1 MKLIVPLLIG
11 ALAACTDPD
20 SGPVTVTP
28 KNVTVKAGEKTT
40 FSASVQDAEDPR
52 VLWSV
57 EGGDSHGT
65 ITSTGVYTAPAAAGT
80 YTVVATNAVDTS
92 KTDTASVKVE
102 AVQTPTV
109 VVKVT
114 PDAASIGQGTTTQL
128 TAEVSGSS
136 ITAVQWSV
144 EGGDA
149 NGLVSSTGV
158 YLAPHKSGT
167 FTVTATSVADPT
179 KKASAA
185 VTVEPVVVEDVVVAV
200 TPATATTTWGG
211 SVSLT
216 AGVTG
221 TNNLT
226 VLWSVEGGDANGFV
240 SSTGVYRAPN
250 KSGTFTVTAT
260 SVADPSKKA
269 SAAVTVNPVVVD
281 EVVVAV
287 SPKTATVAQD
297 GSVHLSAEVTGTNL
311 TAVQWAVEGGDEN
324 GTVSSTGTYR
334 APRRAGTFTVT
345 ATSVADASKS
355 DSATITVDPIIV
367 PDVVVTVSPKTATVS
382 VNGSVSLSAEVTG
395 ASVTAVQWAVVG
407 GDANGTVSSTGTY
420 RAPQQAGTYTVTA
433 TSVADASKSDSA
445 TITVNPIV
453 VPDVVVT
460 VSPKTATVSANGSVF
475 LSAEVTGTSNTSV
488 LWTVQGGDAN
498 GYVSTTGL
506 YLAPNKSGTFTV
518 TATSVADPTKSDSAT
533 IRVDP
538 IIVPD
543 VVVAVSPKT
552 ATVSVNGSV
561 SLSAEVT
568 GASITAVQW
577 AVVGGDANGTV
588 SSTGVYRAPNQAGT
602 YTVTATSVADA
613 SKSDSATITVNP
625 IVVPTVVVA
634 VSPKTATVSVN
645 GSVSLSA
652 QVTGSSN
659 TSVLW
664 TVVGG
669 DANGFVSTTG
679 TYRAPNQA
687 GTYTVTATSVADAS
701 KSDSTTITVE
711 PIVVPNVVVSV
722 TPKTATLSQNGSV
735 KLSAQVTGTSNTA
748 VQWTV
753 AGGDANGYVSTTGTY
768 LAPNKA
774 GTFTVT
780 ATSVADP
787 TKSDSATITVDPI
800 VVPNVVVS
808 VTPKTATVAQ
818 DGSVKLSAAVTG
830 TSNTAVQWTVV
841 GGDANGFVSTTGTYR
856 APSNP
861 GTFTVTATSV
871 ADPTKSDSATITV
884 DPVVTPTIVVT
895 VTPGTATVNPGAVVN
910 LTAQVT
916 GTSVVAVTW
925 AVEGGAANGAVTSSG
940 VYTAP
945 THPGTFTVTATSVAD
960 PSKKASATITVPV
973 AGTVSYVDPTGTGW
987 RLVRNASQSSG
998 NTLVLD
1004 LVGPSGQSGR
1014 GADLTL
1020 ALDPVTADWS
1030 TVDGSEYVA
1039 NRGYDVGAAPHL
1051 LKSSVKGSTLSVGV
1065 YQKGAPAHGYTGALL
1080 SVALTVKTT
1089 AQTPAGTL
1097 VPLNVLRAHA
1107 LPASGSLQAIDV
1119 AVGTITTAP

>member
-28 KNVTVKAGEKTT
+28 KSVTVKAGEKTT
-40 FSASVQDAEDPR
+40 FSAAVQDAEDPR

-65 ITSTGVYTAPAAAGT
+65 ITSTGVYTAPAEAGT

-92 KTDTASVKVE
+92 KTDTATVKVE

-109 VVKVT
+109 IVKVT
-114 PDAASIGQGTTTQL
+114 PGTVSIGQGTTTQL

-144 EGGDA
+144 EGGDT

-167 FTVTATSVADPT
+167 FTVTATSVADPS

-185 VTVEPVVVEDVVVAV
+185 VTVEPVVVEEVVVAV
-200 TPATATTTWGG
+200 SPATATTTWGG

-216 AGVTG
+216 AEVTG

-269 SAAVTVNPVVVD
+269 SAAVTVNPVVVED
-281 EVVVAV
+281 VVVAV

-297 GSVHLSAEVTGTNL
+297 GSASLSAQVTGTNL
-311 TAVQWAVEGGDEN
+311 TAVQWAVVGGDEN

-355 DSATITVDPIIV
+355 DSATITVEPIVV

-382 VNGSVSLSAEVTG
+382 ANGSVSLSAQVTG

-420 RAPQQAGTYTVTA
+420 RAPNQAGTYTVTA

-445 TITVNPIV
+445 TITVEPIVVPGVAVTVSPKTATVSANGSVSLSAEVTGTSVTAVQWAVVGGDANGTVSSTGTYRAPNRAGTFTVTATSVADASKSDSATITVEPIV

-488 LWTVQGGDAN
+488 LWTVVGGDAN
-498 GYVSTTGL
+498 GYVSSTGL

-533 IRVDP
+533 ITVDP
-538 IIVPD
+538 IVVPN
-543 VVVAVSPKT
+543 VTVSVTPKT

-561 SLSAEVT
+561 SLSAQVT
-568 GASITAVQW
+568 GASNTAVLW
-577 AVVGGDANGTV
+577 TVVGGDANGYV
-588 SSTGVYRAPNQAGT
+588 STTGVYRAPNQAGT

-613 SKSDSATITVNP
+613 SKSDSATITVEP
-625 IVVPTVVVA
+625 IVVPTV
-634 VSPKTATVSVN
+634 T
-645 GSVSLSA
+645 
-652 QVTGSSN
+652 
-659 TSVLW
+659 
-664 TVVGG
+664 
-669 DANGFVSTTG
+669 
-679 TYRAPNQA
+679 
-687 GTYTVTATSVADAS
+687 
-701 KSDSTTITVE
+701 
-711 PIVVPNVVVSV
+711 VSV
-722 TPKTATLSQNGSV
+722 TPKTATVAQGGSV
-735 KLSAQVTGTSNTA
+735 KLSAAVTGSSNTA

-768 LAPNKA
+768 LAPNQA

-800 VVPNVVVS
+800 VVPNVAVS

-818 DGSVKLSAAVTG
+818 DGSVKLTAQVTG
-830 TSNTAVQWTVV
+830 TSNTAVLWTVV

-856 APSNP
+856 APGRA

-871 ADPTKSDSATITV
+871 ADSTKSDSATITV
-884 DPVVTPTIVVT
+884 DPVVGPTVVVA
-895 VTPGTATVNPGAVVN
+895 VTPKTATVDQGATVN
-910 LTAQVT
+910 LTAEVT
-916 GTSVVAVTW
+916 GTSLVAVTW
-925 AVEGGAANGAVTSSG
+925 AVEGGAANGSVTSSG

-945 THPGTFTVTATSVAD
+945 NKPGTYTVTATSVAD
-960 PSKKASATITVPV
+960 ASKKDSAVITVPV

-987 RLVRNASQSSG
+987 RLVRNASLSSG

-1004 LVGPSGQSGR
+1004 LVGPTGQSGR
-1014 GADLTL
+1014 GADLAL
-1020 ALDPVTADWS
+1020 ALNPATADWS
-1030 TVDGSEYVA
+1030 TVGGSEYVA
-1039 NRGYDVGAAPHL
+1039 NQGYDLGAAPHL
-1051 LKSSVKGSTLSVGV
+1051 LKSGVKGSTLSVGV
-1065 YQKGAPAHGYTGALL
+1065 YQKGAPAHAYNGALL
-1080 SVALTVKTT
+1080 SVALTVKAT

-1097 VPLNVLRAHA
+1097 VPLNVLKAHA
-1107 LPASGSLQAIDV
+1107 LPASGALQAIDV

>member
-1 MKLIVPLLIG
+1 MKTWMKLIVPLLIG

-65 ITSTGVYTAPAAAGT
+65 ITSTGVYTAPAEAGT
-80 YTVVATNAVDTS
+80 YTVVATNAVDTD
-92 KTDTASVKVE
+92 KKDTATVKVE

-109 VVKVT
+109 IVKVT
-114 PDAASIGQGTTTQL
+114 PETVSIGQGTTTQL

-136 ITAVQWSV
+136 LTAVQWSV

-185 VTVEPVVVEDVVVAV
+185 VTVEPVVVEDVVVEV

-250 KSGTFTVTAT
+250 KTGTFTVTAT
-260 SVADPSKKA
+260 SVADPAKKA

-297 GSVHLSAEVTGTNL
+297 GSVHLSAEITGTNL

-324 GTVSSTGTYR
+324 GTVSSTGVYR
-334 APRRAGTFTVT
+334 APRRAGTFTVTATSVADPFKSDSATLTVDPIIVPDVVVAVSPKTATVSVNGSVSLSAQVTGASVTAVQWAVVGGDANGTVSSTGAYRAPNQAGTYTVTATSVADASKSDSATITVEPIVVPDVVVTVSPKTATVSQNGSVFLSAEVTGSTNTAVLWTVQGGDANGYVSSTGLYLAPNKSGTFTVT

-382 VNGSVSLSAEVTG
+382 QNGSVHLSAEVTG
-395 ASVTAVQWAVVG
+395 
-407 GDANGTVSSTGTY
+407 
-420 RAPQQAGTYTVTA
+420 
-433 TSVADASKSDSA
+433 
-445 TITVNPIV
+445 
-453 VPDVVVT
+453 
-460 VSPKTATVSANGSVF
+460 
-475 LSAEVTGTSNTSV
+475 SN
-488 LWTVQGGDAN
+488 
-498 GYVSTTGL
+498 
-506 YLAPNKSGTFTV
+506 
-518 TATSVADPTKSDSAT
+518 
-533 IRVDP
+533 
-538 IIVPD
+538 
-543 VVVAVSPKT
+543 
-552 ATVSVNGSV
+552 
-561 SLSAEVT
+561 
-568 GASITAVQW
+568 
-577 AVVGGDANGTV
+577 
-588 SSTGVYRAPNQAGT
+588 
-602 YTVTATSVADA
+602 
-613 SKSDSATITVNP
+613 
-625 IVVPTVVVA
+625 
-634 VSPKTATVSVN
+634 
-645 GSVSLSA
+645 
-652 QVTGSSN
+652 
-659 TSVLW
+659 
-664 TVVGG
+664 
-669 DANGFVSTTG
+669 
-679 TYRAPNQA
+679 
-687 GTYTVTATSVADAS
+687 
-701 KSDSTTITVE
+701 
-711 PIVVPNVVVSV
+711 
-722 TPKTATLSQNGSV
+722 
-735 KLSAQVTGTSNTA
+735 NTA

-753 AGGDANGYVSTTGTY
+753 AGGDANGFVSTTGTY

-787 TKSDSATITVDPI
+787 TKSDSATITVEPI
-800 VVPNVVVS
+800 VVPDVVVTVS
-808 VTPKTATVAQ
+808 PKTATVAQ
-818 DGSVKLSAAVTG
+818 DGSVKLSAQVTG
-830 TSNTAVQWTVV
+830 ASNTAVQWTVV

-856 APSNP
+856 APSRA

-871 ADPTKSDSATITV
+871 ADASKSDSATITV
-884 DPVVTPTIVVT
+884 DPIVVPTVVVAVTPK
-895 VTPGTATVNPGAVVN
+895 TATVAQGAVVN
-910 LTAQVT
+910 LTAEVT

-925 AVEGGAANGAVTSSG
+925 AVEGGAANGTVTSSG

-945 THPGTFTVTATSVAD
+945 NKPGTYTVTATSVAD
-960 PSKKASATITVPV
+960 ASKKDSAVITVPV

-1004 LVGPSGQSGR
+1004 LVGPAGQSGR

-1020 ALDPVTADWS
+1020 ALNPATADWS

-1039 NRGYDVGAAPHL
+1039 NLGYDLGAAPHL
-1051 LKSSVKGSTLSVGV
+1051 LKSGVKGSTLSVGV

-1097 VPLNVLRAHA
+1097 VPLNVLKAHA